1 VTISSAATT
10 ATPQSAAV
18 PSGAPGRNDG
28 SFAAIGF
35 AQALL
40 VAEAGDS
47 MSSLPLPLPAATLI
61 ATGSHRGAKNAKQ
74 PKEENKLPTTAAVT
88 VPLPT
93 VPTPPLRIQP
103 SSGVTGNHDQLAQED
118 STTPAQASLAPTE
131 GSAETGRSAASRAA
145 SANALREASNSPAP
159 EQPPLAPAGDL
170 AIAVR
175 VQPASP
181 ASEALPVSLRPLQPE
196 TAAAAHLSSKKPT
209 ESDAAAPATVQPIAG
224 GTGAALNSYGHAP
237 TNPEVSAA
245 PATPSPT
252 PPKPVEAAWAPQS
265 QPKAAAAPL
274 KDISFQVAQSGT
286 QKVEVR
292 VVQQSG
298 ELRVAVRTGDSDL
311 AHGLQQ
317 GLSDLVGRLQENGFR
332 TEAWRPG
339 GYTVQAAPASESRNS
354 QSSSQDRDSQS
365 YSGSHQQEGERRQ
378 SQSNRPGWVEEMEN
392 STTGSE
398 QSQGVNY
405 GIGS

>member
-1 VTISSAATT
+1 
-10 ATPQSAAV
+10 
-18 PSGAPGRNDG
+18 
-28 SFAAIGF
+28 
-35 AQALL
+35 
-40 VAEAGDS
+40 
-47 MSSLPLPLPAATLI
+47 MSSLPLPLPAGMQI

-88 VPLPT
+88 VPLPA
-93 VPTPPLRIQP
+93 VPAPPLRMQAFP
-103 SSGVTGNHDQLAQED
+103 GVTGNHDQLAQED
-118 STTPAQASLAPTE
+118 STTPAQASLAPGD
-131 GSAETGRSAASRAA
+131 GSAETGRLAASRAA

-159 EQPPLAPAGDL
+159 EQQPLAPAGDL
-170 AIAVR
+170 AIAAR

-298 ELRVAVRTGDSDL
+298 ELRIAVRTPDSDL

-339 GYTVQAAPASESRNS
+339 GYTVQAAPASESRSS
-354 QSSSQDRDSQS
+354 QSSSQNRDSQS

-378 SQSNRPGWVEEMEN
+378 NQSNRPGWIEEMEN

>member
-1 VTISSAATT
+1 M
-10 ATPQSAAV
+10 
-18 PSGAPGRNDG
+18 
-28 SFAAIGF
+28 GF

-47 MSSLPLPLPAATLI
+47 TSSIPLPLPAATQI
-61 ATGSHRGAKNAKQ
+61 ATGSHRGAKNVKQ
-74 PKEENKLPTTAAVT
+74 PKEDNKLPTTAAVA

-93 VPTPPLRIQP
+93 VPTPPLRMQAFP
-103 SSGVTGNHDQLAQED
+103 GVTGNHDQLAQED

-170 AIAVR
+170 AIAAR

-265 QPKAAAAPL
+265 QPKPAAAPL

-298 ELRVAVRTGDSDL
+298 ELRIAVRTPDSDL

-339 GYTVQAAPASESRNS
+339 GYTVQAAPAAESRSS
-354 QSSSQDRDSQS
+354 QSSSQNRDSQS

-378 SQSNRPGWVEEMEN
+378 NQSNRPGWVEEMEN
-392 STTGSE
+392 SITGSE
-398 QSQGVNY
+398 QSQGANY